1 MDPKVSVIIPCYNEE
16 KTIRLALESLAGQSY
31 PLEKMEVVVA
41 DGLSEDGTREE
52 IAAFQKEH
60 PGLLVRVVDNHKRT
74 IPAALNAAITAAK
87 GEIIIRLDAH
97 SIPQADY
104 VERSVEGLEE
114 GLGQNVGGVWEILP
128 GEETRMAEAIA
139 AAVAHP
145 LGVGDAKYRYTDQAA
160 EVDTVPFGAFRK
172 TLMEEV
178 GRFDESLLTNE
189 DYEFNTRIRKGGGK
203 IWLDPGIR
211 SKYFARPTLGA
222 LAKQYWRYGYWKVRM
237 LQRYPETLRWRQ
249 ALPPLFVAGV
259 LGTALLSIWMPAAL
273 WILGVV
279 VVSYGLALLAVG
291 IQVMVSK
298 KKLNYLIGVPLAVC
312 MMHFSWGGAFLWS
325 LFGIILGFKE
335 KPTGL

>member
-16 KTIRLALESLAGQSY
+16 KTIRLVLESLSGQNY

-41 DGLSEDGTREE
+41 DGLSEDGTRRE
-52 IAAFQKEH
+52 IIAFKKEN
-60 PGLLVRVVDNHKRT
+60 PRMRVRVLDNHKRT
-74 IPAALNAAITAAK
+74 IPAALNAATAAAE

-97 SIPQADY
+97 SIPQENY
-104 VERSVEGLEE
+104 IERSVEGLEK

-128 GEETRMAEAIA
+128 GEETWIAEAIA
-139 AAVAHP
+139 AAVSHP

-172 TLMEEV
+172 TLVEEV

-189 DYEFNTRIRKGGGK
+189 DYEFNARIRKGGGK
-203 IWLDPGIR
+203 IWLDPRIR
-211 SKYFARPTLGA
+211 SKYFARPTLSA

-237 LQRYPETLRWRQ
+237 LRRYPETLRWRQ

-259 LGTALLSIWMPAAL
+259 LGTALLSIWMSAVR
-273 WILGVV
+273 WILGIV
-279 VVSYGLALLAVG
+279 VVSYCLALLAVG

-298 KKLNYLIGVPLAVC
+298 KKFNYLIGVPLAVC
-312 MMHFSWGGAFLWS
+312 IMHISWGGAFLWS
-325 LFGIILGFKE
+325 LFRILLGFKE